1 MKENWHLKPLGEVVE
16 FRRGLTYGKS
26 DEVTDGGTAV
36 LRATNVNLESGKL
49 DLNEIRYIRADIKV
63 PVSKKLQRGSLL
75 ICTASGSKKHLGKTC
90 LIDQEMDFAFGGF
103 MGLLV
108 PRPEI
113 LPEYL
118 YWLTRAD
125 SYWSFIEDL
134 SDGTNINNL
143 KFKDLSIFPTP
154 LPPLEEQKRIVAV
167 LDEAFEG
174 LDRTRANAE
183 ANLADARELFNG
195 VLSSAME
202 QSPYEWEVHSFADE
216 NVLQIID
223 GDRGA
228 NYPTKSD
235 FMPSGHCLFLS
246 TKNVRPN
253 GFSFD
258 ETMFISKERD
268 ALLRKGKIR
277 RRDVVL
283 TTRGTIGNVA
293 IYDEEVPFDN
303 IRINSGMLILRPNED
318 LLRSEFL
325 FELLRSGVIKEQI
338 NQHVSGAAQPQLPIR
353 SLVKFRLPAPKH
365 ISDQLAI
372 VERIKF
378 VSEETEALAKDYRD
392 KIDSIDSL
400 RQSLLQKAFSGELT

>member
-1 MKENWHLKPLGEVVE
+1 MKAGWELKSLGDLCAVVAGQSPDGKAYNSIGEGLPFYQGKKE
-16 FRRGLTYGKS
+16 FSDRVLGAPTTWTTQVTKIAEANDILMSVRAPVGPINFTSQRICIGRGL
-26 DEVTDGGTAV
+26 A
-36 LRATNVNLESGKL
+36 A
-49 DLNEIRYIRADIKV
+49 IRASAAISTNYLWYALLWMQ
-63 PVSKKLQRGSLL
+63 PRITGSEGAVFASINRAQ
-75 ICTASGSKKHLGKTC
+75 ICA
-90 LIDQEMDFAFGGF
+90 
-103 MGLLV
+103 
-108 PRPEI
+108 
-113 LPEYL
+113 LP
-118 YWLTRAD
+118 
-125 SYWSFIEDL
+125 I
-134 SDGTNINNL
+134 
-143 KFKDLSIFPTP
+143 P

-167 LDEAFEG
+167 LDEAFEC
-174 LDRTRANAE
+174 LDRARANAE
-183 ANLADARELFNG
+183 ANLPDARELFNG

-202 QSPYEWEVHSFADE
+202 QSPYEWDVHSFADE

-223 GDRGA
+223 GDRGV

-303 IRINSGMLILRPNED
+303 IRINSGMLILRPNEN

-372 VERIKF
+372 VERIKL